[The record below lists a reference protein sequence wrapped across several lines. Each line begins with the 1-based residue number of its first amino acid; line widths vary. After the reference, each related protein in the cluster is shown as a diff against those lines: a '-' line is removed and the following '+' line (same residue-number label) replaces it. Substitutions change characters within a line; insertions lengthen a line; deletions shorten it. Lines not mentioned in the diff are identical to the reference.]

1 MITQLYLLEI
11 EKHMNS
17 NNPLAKHFRHPA
29 IHYKLPSGGK
39 YWPEGSLNLPLNGEI
54 PIYPMTTRDE
64 IVLRTP
70 DALMNGAGIV
80 DVIQSCC
87 PNIIDAWQMPSVDVD
102 AVLIAIRIASYGGEM
117 EIETKCPKC
126 EEEANYDIPL
136 APILDGIHA
145 PDYTKEIKTG
155 GVYIAFKPQAY
166 FIATKINIVRFQE
179 DQIIRTISN
188 QDVTDQERK
197 QIFDEQLKRLV
208 DLNMDMITES
218 TAYIKTDSDEKV
230 RDSVYIKEFYNNCET
245 KVMKQV
251 RAHLETLKQASVIP
265 EQSAT
270 CASCNHNFKLAM
282 EFDQASFFGTGS

>member
-1 MITQLYLLEI
+1 
-11 EKHMNS
+11 
-17 NNPLAKHFRHPA
+17 
-29 IHYKLPSGGK
+29 
-39 YWPEGSLNLPLNGEI
+39 
-54 PIYPMTTRDE
+54 MTTRDE

-87 PNIIDAWQMPSVDVD
+87 PNITDAWQMPSVDVD
-102 AVLIAIRIASYGGEM
+102 AVLIAIRIASYGEKM
-117 EIETKCPKC
+117 EVETKCPKC

-136 APILDGIHA
+136 APILDSIRA

-179 DQIIRTISN
+179 DQIIRTISDK
-188 QDVTDQERK
+188 DVSDEERK
-197 QIFDEQLKRLV
+197 RVFDEQLQRLV

-218 TAYIKTDSDEKV
+218 TAYIKTDTDEKV
-230 RDSVYIKEFYNNCET
+230 KDPGFIKEFYNNCET
-245 KVMKQV
+245 KVMKEV
-251 RAHLETLKQASVIP
+251 RAHLDKLKQTATIP

-270 CASCNHNFKLAM
+270 CDSCNHNFKLAM
-282 EFDQASFFGTGS
+282 EFDQASFFGIGS